1 MAKTTEKKVEEQPKT
16 LSQKLMDINNKAF
29 EQRKNMFMSNKI
41 GEKKAKRGPSMASRI
56 SGLQTLKTT

>member
-1 MAKTTEKKVEEQPKT
+1 
-16 LSQKLMDINNKAF
+16 MDINNKAF